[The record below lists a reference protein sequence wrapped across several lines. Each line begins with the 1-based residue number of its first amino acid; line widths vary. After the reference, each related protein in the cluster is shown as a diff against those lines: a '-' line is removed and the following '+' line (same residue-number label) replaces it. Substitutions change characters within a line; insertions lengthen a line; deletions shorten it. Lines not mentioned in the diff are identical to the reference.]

1 MTPGSPTVFL
11 LWTVLAC
18 LFLCFLLVHLW
29 SYDRFKCL
37 KWNAGKQPGAFN
49 RLMTYT
55 YILTVPL
62 LLAFSASMTRLKY
75 REGHVVLPSG
85 QAVPRPVP
93 AWSQESKDQLLPL
106 LFVFSIAW
114 AFEIV
119 THLEEL
125 MFWLFL
131 LHQGPRKRDWF
142 HSWEFRIWSLGSTTA
157 IVGLPMT
164 TLAAR
169 RDLDLCAAWI
179 FLVGAVA
186 GTVTTVWFLYVIGK
200 FPTFIA
206 QVKAGGAE
214 PAVVVR
220 LFRFYQLH
228 TFRVVLR
235 FFFTVPLLVLAAD
248 ALAMGT
254 HPIVH
259 DPFWADFLLL
269 IGGIGCFSSSA
280 LTLLIFFPR
289 SFTQEMG
296 YVVKVSPPPSRK
308 RRSAA
313 AAAPPAYPHYGH
325 IHHPSTPK
333 SPKST
338 VHAPPDIVYSPDA
351 HLQMSAFEYPY
362 RAPSYTTS
370 TASSHRPSTSS
381 ESHVRSMASSEDAYA
396 RERDAYTGDEDAYAQ
411 RAEEERDVLAPPADV
426 HGRGS
431 DRLTWRSSETRV
443 PGEGVPSPGTQR
455 ARTSGAETGDMS
467 EEAPQ
472 MHPYVMAFTSP
483 IDLPDLYSSPSSP
496 SSHAHSGA
504 HA

>member
-11 LWTVLAC
+11 LWAVLAC

-37 KWNAGKQPGAFN
+37 KWNAGRQPGAFN

-62 LLAFSASMTRLKY
+62 LFAFSASMTRLKY

-85 QAVPRPVP
+85 RAIPRPLE
-93 AWSQESKDQLLPL
+93 AWRQDSKDQLLPL
-106 LFVFSIAW
+106 LFVFSVAW

-131 LHQGPRKRDWF
+131 LHQSARKRDWF
-142 HSWEFRIWSLGSTTA
+142 HSWEFRTWSLGSTAA

-169 RDLDLCAAWI
+169 RNLDLCAAWV
-179 FLVGAVA
+179 FLVGSIA
-186 GTVTTVWFLYVIGK
+186 GTVTTVWFLYVIGR
-200 FPTFIA
+200 FPTFIK

-214 PAVVVR
+214 PTVVVR

-248 ALAMGT
+248 ALAMGS
-254 HPIVH
+254 HPIARDPYVL
-259 DPFWADFLLL
+259 PFWADVLLL
-269 IGGIGCFSSSA
+269 VGGIGCFSSSA

-289 SFTQEMG
+289 SFTQESG
-296 YVVKVSPPPSRK
+296 YVVKVSSPPSRK

-313 AAAPPAYPHYGH
+313 PPPPPAYPHYSH
-325 IHHPSTPK
+325 NHHPS
-333 SPKST
+333 SPKSVVYVHEADSPT
-338 VHAPPDIVYSPDA
+338 V
-351 HLQMSAFEYPY
+351 QMAAFQYPY

-370 TASSHRPSTSS
+370 TASSHAPS
-381 ESHVRSMASSEDAYA
+381 ASSAMSDA
-396 RERDAYTGDEDAYAQ
+396 RSSSSFSGLEDEDAT
-411 RAEEERDVLAPPADV
+411 EERNVPPPPPAEFN
-426 HGRGS
+426 GRE
-431 DRLTWRSSETRV
+431 RLTWRSSETRF
-443 PGEGVPSPGTQR
+443 PGDAGAGVPSPAATRPATPPGTP
-455 ARTSGAETGDMS
+455 DP
-467 EEAPQ
+467 EAAT
-472 MHPYVMAFTSP
+472 MHPYVRVFVRPTLQSVLNGIA
-483 IDLPDLYSSPSSP
+483 DHDLYL
-496 SSHAHSGA
+496 AH
-504 HA
+504 